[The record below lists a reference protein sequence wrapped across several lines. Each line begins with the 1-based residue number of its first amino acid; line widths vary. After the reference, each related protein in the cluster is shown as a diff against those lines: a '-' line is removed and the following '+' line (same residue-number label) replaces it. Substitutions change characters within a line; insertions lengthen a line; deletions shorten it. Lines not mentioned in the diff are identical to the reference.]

1 MFNLYQNINKKDEQ
15 EKEPDVI
22 GHERFYQARTTGR
35 SSRKK
40 KRGPRRTHSAGEFP
54 ISALSAASKRAAF
67 RNRSQSSENK
77 SDDGGKSTPQR
88 VESLAKVFFGSKRYC
103 GKRAVCP

>member
-22 GHERFYQARTTGR
+22 GHERFYQARTTSR
-35 SSRKK
+35 SSRRK

-88 VESLAKVFFGSKRYC
+88 VDSFAKVFFGSKRYFA
-103 GKRAVCP
+103 RL